1 MAHLTKNFSRITAC
15 ITCQCDAVTVYN
27 ILVVEDDILIG
38 MLLTDMLTE
47 LGHVVC
53 AVERTE
59 ANAVAAADRFQ
70 PDLMIVDAHLTDGS
84 GIAAVET
91 ILKDKFVPH
100 VFVTGDKLGTQ
111 RHRPGDVV
119 IEKPFRERDLV
130 DAILRAVSVVA

>member
-1 MAHLTKNFSRITAC
+1 MTKSILPITAC

-47 LGHVVC
+47 LGHSVC

-59 ANAVAAADRFQ
+59 AGAVAAVIRFQ

-91 ILKDKFVPH
+91 ILKDNFVPH
-100 VFVTGDKLGTQ
+100 VFVTGDKRGTQ
-111 RHRPGDVV
+111 QHRPDDVV

-130 DAILRAVSVVA
+130 DAIRRAFACERARS

>member
-1 MAHLTKNFSRITAC
+1 M
-15 ITCQCDAVTVYN
+15 TVYN

-59 ANAVAAADRFQ
+59 ANAVAAAMRLH
-70 PDLMIVDAHLTDGS
+70 PDLMIVDANLSEGS
-84 GIAAVET
+84 GISAVET
-91 ILKDKFVPH
+91 ILKDSFVPH
-100 VFVTGDKLGTQ
+100 VFVTGDKRGTQ
-111 RHRPGDVV
+111 QLRPDDVV

-130 DAILRAVSVVA
+130 DAIERAFSITT

>member
-1 MAHLTKNFSRITAC
+1 MMKNISPTTAC
-15 ITCQCDAVTVYN
+15 ITCQCDTVTEYN
-27 ILVVEDDILIG
+27 ILVVEDDVLIG

-53 AVERTE
+53 AVERTQ
-59 ANAVAAADRFQ
+59 AGAVAAATRFK
-70 PDLMIVDAHLTDGS
+70 PDLMIVDAHLNDGS

-91 ILKDKFVPH
+91 ILQDRFVPH

-119 IEKPFRERDLV
+119 IEKPFRERDLIQ
-130 DAILRAVSVVA
+130 AIERAFAHQQGSP

>member
-1 MAHLTKNFSRITAC
+1 MMKGILPITA
-15 ITCQCDAVTVYN
+15 ITTCRCDTVTVYN

-38 MLLTDMLTE
+38 MLLTEMLTE

-53 AVERTE
+53 AVVRSE
-59 ANAVAAADRFQ
+59 AGAVAAAVRFQ

-91 ILKDKFVPH
+91 IIEDKFIPH

-130 DAILRAVSVVA
+130 DAIRRAVSMPA